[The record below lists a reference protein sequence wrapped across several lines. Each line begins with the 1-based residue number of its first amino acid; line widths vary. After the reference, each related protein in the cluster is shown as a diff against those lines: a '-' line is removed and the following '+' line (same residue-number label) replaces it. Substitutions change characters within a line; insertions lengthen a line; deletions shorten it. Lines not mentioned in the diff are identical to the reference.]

1 MMLKNQNTQ
10 TAETFQMT
18 KDFRSLAAF
27 TVKIA
32 QKTMR
37 FWVSPVRTIL
47 GTGPPVTYGPVRP
60 LGASRPGVDPL
71 QGSGDP
77 WGRGQQEN
85 SGLSFAP
92 VSSATVTPLS
102 PDGSR
107 NSSGTWQTGQSA
119 TASTPVSTATF
130 GMPPGFL
137 DVSGQTASGAAV
149 PPVASNMD
157 PVVLQMMRQQMLL
170 TQSMMNSMTKS
181 YQSTAPPM
189 PGAQVP
195 ASSGQGASSGSAPLR
210 S

>member
-1 MMLKNQNTQ
+1 M
-10 TAETFQMT
+10 
-18 KDFRSLAAF
+18 
-27 TVKIA
+27 
-32 QKTMR
+32 
-37 FWVSPVRTIL
+37 
-47 GTGPPVTYGPVRP
+47 TYGPVRP

-92 VSSATVTPLS
+92 VSSATVIPLS